1 MYYIILLYRYSDMV
15 LTEWETD
22 DQRHLDKKRKCCM
35 PDQPQKM
42 RKNVYS
48 QDTFRI
54 LKGIQIRSIVLKCI
68 QIVDLSEEVLP

>member
-48 QDTFRI
+48 QDTLCI
-54 LKGIQIRSIVLKCI
+54 LKGIQIRSTVLKCI